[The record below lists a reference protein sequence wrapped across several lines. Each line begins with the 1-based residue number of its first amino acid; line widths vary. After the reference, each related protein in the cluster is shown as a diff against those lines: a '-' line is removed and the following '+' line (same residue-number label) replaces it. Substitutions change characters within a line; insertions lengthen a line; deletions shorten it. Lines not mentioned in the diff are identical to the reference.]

1 MTQPQETLSAM
12 ERQGALLQD
21 LARVLLTSVDL
32 TEQWQKLT
40 AAFIPDGEGWAGR
53 IVVTD
58 LDGSSSGG
66 DARFATDSQVTLL
79 LDAMQQASAEH
90 TSAQHAAAQQASAPA
105 GSEQASAPAGS
116 EQASAPAGGPF
127 VSLRLDAE
135 RTGEDRDR
143 IALASD
149 LNYDRDPGSF
159 DGVGGVDQQV
169 ARRFVE
175 RFGADAAPAW
185 MRDLL
190 SEH

>member
-1 MTQPQETLSAM
+1 MTEPQDSVSPM

-58 LDGSSSGG
+58 LDGASSGG
-66 DARFATDSQVTLL
+66 DARFATDSQITLL
-79 LDAMQQASAEH
+79 LDAMQKASAEH
-90 TSAQHAAAQQASAPA
+90 ASAQHAAARAGTEPAP
-105 GSEQASAPAGS
+105 
-116 EQASAPAGGPF
+116 APAGGPF

-143 IALASD
+143 IALSSD

-159 DGVGGVDQQV
+159 DGVGGIDQEV
-169 ARRFVE
+169 AQRFVE
-175 RFGADAAPAW
+175 RFGADATPAW
-185 MRDLL
+185 MRELL
-190 SEH
+190 PAS

>member
-12 ERQGALLQD
+12 ERQGQLLQD

-58 LDGSSSGG
+58 LDGSTNGG

-79 LDAMQQASAEH
+79 LDAMQQASAE
-90 TSAQHAAAQQASAPA
+90 QAAARA
-105 GSEQASAPAGS
+105 GSEQASP
-116 EQASAPAGGPF
+116 QVGGPF

-135 RTGEDRDR
+135 RTGEDRAR
-143 IALASD
+143 IALSSD

-159 DGVGGVDQQV
+159 DGVGGVDAQV
-169 ARRFVE
+169 AQRFVD
-175 RFGADAAPAW
+175 RFGADAAPAC

-190 SEH
+190 SGR